1 MDSEVIL
8 SNFNGTDRVY
18 IACGYTGLRLGI
30 DGLITVVS
38 LQYGSQPDEESLFLI
53 GFRLPSQK
61 DSPRNANSTFPG
73 VSARWD
79 ISDCLIPAISA
90 QT

>member
-38 LQYGSQPDEESLFLI
+38 LQYGSQPDE
-53 GFRLPSQK
+53 
-61 DSPRNANSTFPG
+61 
-73 VSARWD
+73 
-79 ISDCLIPAISA
+79 
-90 QT
+90 